1 MQLIINEFYLRSA
14 LIFRVIWTKKVTC
27 LDYHE
32 LNLSLMAQEIMR
44 ALVYKQLVRFPI
56 WLKAI
61 VVTSLYCFLF
71 LASKSKDVKS
81 YQRSVSIETSL
92 DLKVCFSQVT

>member
-1 MQLIINEFYLRSA
+1 
-14 LIFRVIWTKKVTC
+14 
-27 LDYHE
+27 
-32 LNLSLMAQEIMR
+32 MAQEIMR

-61 VVTSLYCFLF
+61 VVLVLK
-71 LASKSKDVKS
+71 L
-81 YQRSVSIETSL
+81 QRSASIETSL